1 MLDHLLILT
10 AVMLV
15 SGVLGGLVNYY
26 QMLFTEEDPAGLA
39 RCLIMG
45 LCGALMV
52 PIFLKFTQS
61 DLLIEIQG
69 DPSRLLIFTGYC
81 LLAAIASRMFVF
93 NAARRQLRDASIARA
108 RVENLEQ
115 ELRAMQLEMMPLLE
129 HEIEGDPEQGPTLD
143 FNQIRKLDENALH
156 VLKLLN
162 DGDCV
167 FRSLSGMVQEG
178 AWRPTPPPAPSTA
191 CWCWRWWARSTAT
204 WVSAGISPTRAARW
218 CIAAAPRRPMAAS

>member
-1 MLDHLLILT
+1 MLDHLLILA

-15 SGVLGGLVNYY
+15 SGILGGLVNYY

-39 RCLIMG
+39 RCLILG
-45 LCGALMV
+45 LSGALMV

-69 DPSRLLIFTGYC
+69 DPSRLLLFTGYC
-81 LLAAIASRMFVF
+81 LLAAIASRVFVF

-108 RVENLEQ
+108 RVESLEQ

-129 HEIEGDPEQGPTLD
+129 HEIESDPEQGPSLD
-143 FNQIRKLDENALH
+143 FNQIRKLDDNALQ

-162 DGDCV
+162 TGDCV
-167 FRSLSGMVQEG
+167 FRSLHGVVHEG
-178 AWRPTPPPAPSTA
+178 AMETNSVARALNSLLVLEMVGKIHSHLGI
-191 CWCWRWWARSTAT
+191 RWYITDKGRQVVLRRSTE
-204 WVSAGISPTRAARW
+204 
-218 CIAAAPRRPMAAS
+218 IA